1 VTEAVHSGR
10 RRWVAVA
17 IALAIVGGACA
28 TTAAVWSREDG
39 AKAAAPTTT
48 TRSSTTTTTLP
59 PTTTTVTLPS
69 PDAPPADP
77 YANVP
82 ITQIGTIEIP
92 KIGLMHPIFEGVWLS
107 VVDHGPG
114 HWPGTAMPGGIG
126 NATFAGHRVTHSHP
140 FYDMDKLAVGD
151 HVIFHMQNGDF
162 TYAITETLVVNPD
175 ALWIADQTAKK
186 TMTLF
191 ACHPKHSAAQRIVVK
206 GELVTS

>member
-1 VTEAVHSGR
+1 MTEPVHSGR

-39 AKAAAPTTT
+39 KAAAPTTT
-48 TRSSTTTTTLP
+48 TRSTTTTTRP
-59 PTTTTVTLPS
+59 PTTTTTVTLPS

-92 KIGLMHPIFEGVWLS
+92 KIGLMHPIYEGVWLS

-114 HWPGTAMPGGIG
+114 HWPGTAMPGSVG

-151 HVIFHMQNGDF
+151 RVIFHMQNGDF
-162 TYAITETLVVNPD
+162 TYAITETLIVNPD
-175 ALWIADQTAKK
+175 ALWIADQTPKT